1 MVQKPPVLAKDGKIR
16 AIAPAS
22 SDLDY
27 PHDLSKG
34 LAKLRELGFN
44 VALGSCVRKL
54 RTLGYLSGTDDERA
68 QEMNEAFSDSEVDA
82 VFCVTGGYGTPR
94 ILPQLDYDT
103 IKANP
108 KIFLG
113 YSDITALHIAL
124 NQKSDLVTFHGPM
137 IMSEMG
143 AEWTEYSEKWLMKSI
158 TNTEPLGEVT
168 NPVDGPIIKTI
179 NDGQASGRLIGG
191 NISLIAATIGTPYEI
206 DTKGKLLFIEEVDD
220 PPYLIDRNLTHLWLA
235 NKLQEAAGIIVGE
248 IVRSNPKP
256 SEASRTV
263 WDVLIDRI
271 RSIGKPA
278 IYGLCCGHG
287 KHHVTLPV
295 GLEAKMDATERR
307 LWIEESATSATGA

>member
-1 MVQKPPVLAKDGKIR
+1 MVQKPAVLKKGGMIR

-22 SDLDY
+22 GDLDY

-34 LAKLRELGFN
+34 LTKLRELGFN
-44 VALGSCVRKL
+44 VSLGNCVRRL
-54 RTLGYLSGTDDERA
+54 RTLGYLSGTDSERA
-68 QEMNEAFSDSEVDA
+68 EEMNDAFRDDGVDA
-82 VFCVTGGYGTPR
+82 VFCVTGGYGSPR
-94 ILPQLDYDT
+94 MLPQLDYDL
-103 IKANP
+103 IRSRP

-143 AEWTEYSEKWLMKSI
+143 SEWTEYSEECLMKAI
-158 TNTEPLGEVT
+158 TKAEPLGEIT
-168 NPVDGPIIKTI
+168 NPIDGPIIKTI

-235 NKLQEAAGIIVGE
+235 NKLQDAAGIIVGE
-248 IVRSNPKP
+248 IVRSTPKP
-256 SEASRTV
+256 SEASRTI

-295 GLEAKMDATERR
+295 GLEAKMDATEGR
-307 LWIEESATSATGA
+307 LWIEESATGA